1 MIDTHCHVNFEAFN
15 KDYQKVIGRAM
26 EKGMKLI
33 TVGSQLETSKKA
45 VEIAH
50 QFENVFAAVGLHPSH
65 LVDEDFLRNKFLELA
80 ENGKTV
86 AIGETG
92 LDYYQLWADTPEE
105 ETEIKEGQKNLL
117 KKHLDLAREV
127 EKPII
132 LHCRDAYSDLIN
144 FIKKQG
150 EIKAVVHCFLGNSKI
165 AQEFLDMGLF
175 LSFTGIITFSDDK
188 ELLEVVKE
196 TPLEKMFI
204 ETDAPYLAPK
214 LYRGKRCEPIYVEE
228 VAKKIAELKNIA
240 LEKVLEQTD
249 QNAENFFKI

>member
-1 MIDTHCHVNFEAFN
+1 MSKFNF
-15 KDYQKVIGRAM
+15 
-26 EKGMKLI
+26 KLI
-33 TVGSQLETSKKA
+33 
-45 VEIAH
+45 
-50 QFENVFAAVGLHPSH
+50 
-65 LVDEDFLRNKFLELA
+65 
-80 ENGKTV
+80 
-86 AIGETG
+86 
-92 LDYYQLWADTPEE
+92 W
-105 ETEIKEGQKNLL
+105 
-117 KKHLDLAREV
+117 
-127 EKPII
+127 I
-132 LHCRDAYSDLIN
+132 LLIN

-150 EIKAVVHCFLGNSKI
+150 DIIAVVHCFLGYSKI
-165 AQEFLDMGLF
+165 AQEFLDMVLF